1 METIPSLEVA
11 PEPLRMF
18 DMSVSQKPEEESRTR
33 PEVVVKDKT
42 CLQSSC
48 LKRVKGQT
56 SAAAVVSAVS
66 AASAATEMIR
76 TYEQTQC

>member
-1 METIPSLEVA
+1 MA

-18 DMSVSQKPEEESRTR
+18 NMSVSQKPEEDNRTR
-33 PEVVVKDKT
+33 PEVVVKENAKT
-42 CLQSSC
+42 CLQSSRP
-48 LKRVKGQT
+48 KRVKGQT